1 MLRPLHELKF
11 IEDNKD
17 VVFNIFIF
25 GKLRKNQPLHD
36 LFLARP
42 EVRYLGDYETGD
54 NYVMYDMGD
63 YPIISSIPSDKMYPV
78 LGEIYEVDATTYLDV
93 DKHLNIFEH
102 LEIDIKKFGK
112 AITFTSIIKLNTK
125 EVPPNPDGLLEWR
138 R

>member
-25 GKLRKNQPLHD
+25 GKLKKNQPLHD
-36 LFLARP
+36 LFL
-42 EVRYLGDYETGD
+42 EKSSVRYLGNYETQD

-63 YPIISSIPSDKMYPV
+63 YPIISNISSENMYPV
-78 LGEIYEVDATTYLDV
+78 LGELYEVDVETYLDI

-102 LEIDIKKFGK
+102 YDLDLKKFGK
-112 AITFTSIIKLNTK
+112 AVAFTSLIKLNTK
-125 EVPPNPDGLLEWR
+125 EVQPNPEGLLEWR
-138 R
+138 K